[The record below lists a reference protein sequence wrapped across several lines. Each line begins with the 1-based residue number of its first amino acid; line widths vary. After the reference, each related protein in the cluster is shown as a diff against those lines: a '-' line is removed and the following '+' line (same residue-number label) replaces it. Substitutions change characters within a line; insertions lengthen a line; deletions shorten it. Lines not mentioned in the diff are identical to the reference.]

1 MRLWIE
7 QRRRRNG
14 RPRGFTLVEL
24 LVVIVIITLLM
35 GILVPTVQSVLKT
48 MQQTEAKARLE
59 SLSRSVDLWYKVNNN
74 HYPGQVNPAPLDN
87 DEMTGSELLAR
98 ALFTKTKDD
107 GSEVFPAS
115 TEYADFSGGILFD
128 YEVEEGDTVENV
140 LSDGLPTPMP
150 ILYYPSRLG
159 EGNFKASDNDEL
171 VTDENSDGSF
181 GDVSGG
187 GPYLLLS
194 AGADRLYFTADD
206 VTNGNVG
213 G

>member
-7 QRRRRNG
+7 QRRRPSPV
-14 RPRGFTLVEL
+14 PRGFTLVEL

-35 GILVPTVQSVLKT
+35 GILVPTVQSVLRT

-74 HYPGQVNPAPLDN
+74 HYPGQVNPAVLDN
-87 DEMTGSELLAR
+87 NQMTGSELLAR

-115 TEYADFSGGILFD
+115 TQYADFSGGGLFD
-128 YEVEEGDTVENV
+128 YELGGTTHENV

-171 VTDENSDGSF
+171 VTDDTKGGSF
-181 GDVSGG
+181 GNVSGG

-194 AGADRLYFTADD
+194 AGADRLYYTADD
-206 VTNGNVG
+206 ITSGNVG

>member
-7 QRRRRNG
+7 QRRRQSG

-35 GILVPTVQSVLKT
+35 GILVPTVQSVLRT

-74 HYPGQVNPAPLDN
+74 HYPGQVNPTDLDN
-87 DEMTGSELLAR
+87 DKITGSHLLAE
-98 ALFTKTKDD
+98 ALFKRTNDD
-107 GSEVFPAS
+107 GSVVWAS

-128 YEVEEGDTVENV
+128 YEVEGTTHENV

-171 VTDENSDGSF
+171 VTDDTKGGSF
-181 GDVSGG
+181 GNVSGG

-194 AGADRLYFTADD
+194 AGADRLYYTADD
-206 VTNGNVG
+206 ITSGNVG